1 MTTTEVKIPPGQFL
15 AHRWAIYAAL
25 GVPRVDAVQW
35 KLSVTGLVENPLQ
48 LPYSDLITSPLAVK
62 LQRDFYCVTGWSI
75 ADVVWEGVP
84 IKALADQAKVRSD
97 AGWLMFHCAEGYTA
111 TIPVEDA
118 LVEDALIAFRLNGK
132 PLSEE
137 QGFPARPFMPHLYGW
152 KSAKWLTEMEFLR
165 DYVDGYWERYGYH
178 ERANVW
184 EQERF
189 KGHRGKHAP
198 RRGLGTRPI

>member
-1 MTTTEVKIPPGQFL
+1 
-15 AHRWAIYAAL
+15 
-25 GVPRVDAVQW
+25 VDAAQW
-35 KLSVTGLVENPLQ
+35 KLSVTGLVENPLH
-48 LPYSDLITSPLAVK
+48 LSYSDLITSPLAVK
-62 LQRDFYCVTGWSI
+62 LQRDFHCVTGWSI

-165 DYVDGYWERYGYH
+165 DYVDGYLERYGYH

>member
-1 MTTTEVKIPPGQFL
+1 MRTHRKILFDLHHTQ
-15 AHRWAIYAAL
+15 AI
-25 GVPRVDAVQW
+25 
-35 KLSVTGLVENPLQ
+35 S
-48 LPYSDLITSPLAVK
+48 S
-62 LQRDFYCVTGWSI
+62 
-75 ADVVWEGVP
+75 
-84 IKALADQAKVRSD
+84 
-97 AGWLMFHCAEGYTA
+97 
-111 TIPVEDA
+111 
-118 LVEDALIAFRLNGK
+118 AFRLNGK

-165 DYVDGYWERYGYH
+165 DYADGYWERYGYH